1 MRTRLKNLIVTAL
14 LALFILNILPSF
26 CFGDSKTVQGWQVAD
41 TDGIVSESSG
51 VITLSGDDQ
60 SAGPLLYKEIS
71 PQSDFEI
78 SLQIKAATLGE
89 VNRDPRGAGEGFA
102 LMLKSNTDFFTPFGV
117 AFEFRARGGGQ
128 FLLARRNNST
138 FVIPCFWTFDPW
150 DWTPFVYNTLEYND
164 GYEYWHSYPS
174 NITENALVKPNVWYT
189 MKLEV
194 QESPFIVTAKVITET
209 GAMLGCFSVSDITD
223 FSFQDIKFIGISSHF
238 GGEFYV
244 RNFDLRNISDIDSIS
259 EVAEQTQLSIFP
271 EVSSPTLGSIINIK
285 GRLADSNG
293 SGLANEFVVLSYSF
307 AGIDQWLPISSS
319 LTNDA
324 GDYSIQ
330 WVNIASGDFT
340 LKTVWSGN
348 STHLGTSNTTIV
360 SVLPYLNQTV
370 FFVESNSTVTDLA
383 FNSTSSELCF
393 SVTGPSGTAGFVRV
407 TVAKSLIANGTDVKV
422 YLDGNQFNYSITSVD
437 DSWLVALSY
446 SHSTHQI
453 SMLLSPNEAQI
464 FVQSSSTFFQDLWLW
479 VILAVGVLGAAIFVF
494 RRKKQGKKQST
505 IKTYTDYMK
514 ILAKKGNINDIE
526 STKLTISEGFSDRNT
541 KRLVCC
547 VYDNFLGHRN
557 IMNTQRYVK
566 L

>member
-1 MRTRLKNLIVTAL
+1 MRELVIIEISMRTRLKKLIVTTF

-41 TDGIVSESSG
+41 TGGIVSESSG
-51 VITLSGDDQ
+51 VITLSGDNR

-102 LMLKSNTDFFTPFGV
+102 LMLKSNTDFYTPFGV

-138 FVIPCFWTFDPW
+138 FLIPGLWTCDPW

-164 GYEYWHSYPS
+164 GYAYWHSYPS

-194 QESPFIVTAKVITET
+194 QESPFIVTAKVINET
-209 GAMLGCFSVSDITD
+209 GAMLGSFSVSDITD
-223 FSFQDIKFIGISSHF
+223 FSFQDIKFIGISSRF
-238 GGEFYV
+238 GGEFY
-244 RNFDLRNISDIDSIS
+244 LRNISDIGSIS
-259 EVAEQTQLSIFP
+259 EVAEQTQISIFP

-293 SGLANEFVVLSYSF
+293 SGLANELVVMSYSF

-330 WVNIASGDFT
+330 WVNTASGDFT
-340 LKTVWSGN
+340 LKAVWSGN
-348 STHLGTSNTTIV
+348 SMHLGTSNTTIV
-360 SVLPYLNQTV
+360 SVLPYRNQTV
-370 FFVESNSTVTDLA
+370 FFVESNSTVTNLA
-383 FNSTSSELCF
+383 FNSTSSELGF
-393 SVTGPSGTAGFVRV
+393 SVTGTSGTTGFVRI
-407 TVAKSLIANGTDVKV
+407 TVAKSLIANITDVKV
-422 YLDGNQFNYSITSVD
+422 YLDGNQLNYSITPVD
-437 DSWLVALSY
+437 DSWLLAFSY

-494 RRKKQGKKQST
+494 RRKKTGKKA
-505 IKTYTDYMK
+505 I
-514 ILAKKGNINDIE
+514 
-526 STKLTISEGFSDRNT
+526 
-541 KRLVCC
+541 
-547 VYDNFLGHRN
+547 DNQNLH
-557 IMNTQRYVK
+557 
-566 L
+566 